1 MNIPI
6 VLASDENYAPYM
18 YVTILSC
25 LETKKPETKYDFF
38 CLIPGAFSPACK
50 DAFNQL
56 EKQYS
61 GCRIQFID
69 MKDQFTDAGISIPH
83 ISIPT
88 YYRLAMPSLLKEYD
102 KAIYLD
108 TDIIVCRDLSEM
120 YSIDMGQNFI
130 GGVQAIGYMTWKAAE
145 KYYRELG
152 MRDLSTYI
160 NAGVTLWNLDLIRSE
175 NKEAELH
182 ELAGCN
188 LQSQDQDAVNLAFYK
203 RALMLPLKYN
213 LMIKYMHQFT
223 HMGDFPLY
231 GQIFGEDAVKEALNS
246 PVIIHYADK
255 VKPWS
260 DSSIPYAEHWWKY
273 VDKLPAIFRKAVCQ
287 LPWVL
292 PNIPGCKCQFR
303 KGKLTQLTW
312 RGKNLYEKKIKP
324 ENKPLN
330 NTNTQMS
337 TQLLKACLNR
347 PLVSII
353 VPVYN
358 SEQYLAECL
367 DSILNQTYPDLD
379 IICVND
385 GSTDNS
391 AAILQQYAEKDSRIR
406 IITKENG
413 GLSSARNAGLEVAT
427 GAWVTG
433 VDSDDTLEAD
443 TIASCLQYMNCE
455 EVDLIC
461 YGVNRLDRTN
471 GRSRDRY
478 IPGKE
483 GITSFSN
490 ANILSYRCYFPNK
503 LWKTD
508 IIRQQNLK
516 FLKGVWWEDIAFF
529 YSYLPHVNK
538 LAHVASLKY
547 NYMYD
552 AANDS
557 IINKA
562 HTGDPRVKSILTMLD
577 TVLSYYDTLQLPLPI
592 DRADENLIKTCY
604 NAIISYLSTN
614 SDDEELLDEMWDEFR
629 AILKRHGSIGRLRK
643 SWDICMMYY
652 CHPRLR
658 RTINERLTSIN
669 NTNNSNTQTKPDTA
683 TEQNI
688 ARIMCYDYLQKQYRR
703 IRLKKFFSVGK
714 KRKKYKQQLANLR
727 EYIRAYRSLRREFI
741 ERMFQ
746 FK

>member
-1 MNIPI
+1 MVNIPI

-25 LETKKPETKYDFF
+25 LETKKSETSYDFF
-38 CLIPGAFSPACK
+38 CLIPGTFSPACQ
-50 DAFNQL
+50 DAFIQL

-61 GCRIQFID
+61 GCRIHFVD
-69 MKDQFTDAGISIPH
+69 MKDQFADAGISIPH

-108 TDIIVCRDLSEM
+108 TDVIVCKDLSEM

-130 GGVQAIGYMTWKAAE
+130 GGVQAIGYMTWQAAQ

-175 NKEAELH
+175 DKERELH

-203 RALMLPLKYN
+203 RTQMLPLKYN

-223 HMGDFPLY
+223 HMEDFPLY
-231 GQIFGEDAVKEALNS
+231 GQIFGADAVKEALAS

-260 DSSIPYAEHWWKY
+260 DSSIPYSQHWWKY
-273 VDKLPAIFRKAVCQ
+273 VEKLPPVFRNAVCRM
-287 LPWVL
+287 PWVL
-292 PNIPGCKCQFR
+292 PTVPSFSCRFD
-303 KGKLTQLTW
+303 KGRLVHLRW
-312 RGKNLYEKKIKP
+312 RGKTIFKRKMKTEKKA
-324 ENKPLN
+324 ENG
-330 NTNTQMS
+330 TTEQS
-337 TQLLKACLNR
+337 AALLMKASRNR
-347 PLVSII
+347 PLVSVI

-367 DSILNQTYPDLD
+367 DSILKQTYPTLE
-379 IICVND
+379 IICVDD
-385 GSTDNS
+385 GSTDGS
-391 AAILQQYAEKDSRIR
+391 AGILAQYAEKDSRLR
-406 IITKENG
+406 VITKENG
-413 GLSSARNAGLEVAT
+413 GLSSARNAGLEVVT
-427 GAWVTG
+427 GTWVTG
-433 VDSDDTLEAD
+433 VDSDDTLQPD

-455 EVDLIC
+455 EVDLVC

-478 IPGKE
+478 IPGRE
-483 GITSFSN
+483 GITTFSN
-490 ANILSYRCYFPNK
+490 ANISSYRCYFPNK
-503 LWKTD
+503 LWKTS
-508 IIRQQNLK
+508 IIREQNLK
-516 FLKGVWWEDIAFF
+516 FLEGVWWEDIAFF

-552 AANDS
+552 AGNDS

-562 HTGDPRVKSILTMLD
+562 HTGHPKVKSILTMMD
-577 TVLSYYDTLQLPLPI
+577 QVLAYYDALTLASPI
-592 DRADENLIKTCY
+592 DCADESLIKTCY
-604 NAIISYLSTN
+604 NAIISYLSAN
-614 SDDEELLDEMWDEFR
+614 SEDEELLDEMWEEFR

-652 CHPRLR
+652 CHPRLH
-658 RTINERLTSIN
+658 RTLNERLGTQL
-669 NTNNSNTQTKPDTA
+669 TNAPGTA
-683 TEQNI
+683 NPASQQSM
-688 ARIMCYDYLQKQYRR
+688 AYIMCQDYLLKQYRLVR
-703 IRLKKFFSVGK
+703 FKKMLSFGK
-714 KRKKYKQQLANLR
+714 KRKKYKQQITILR
-727 EYIRAYRSLRREFI
+727 EHIRQYRTLRRGFI
-741 ERMFQ
+741 EKMFQ
-746 FK
+746 YK